1 MKVLL
6 VTKTLEPKGG
16 AGRHSRQILEYLK
29 EKHVD
34 CSVVTEEEL
43 NDAIQAECFLRPISG
58 SRTSSFINFI
68 YNVWALRK
76 ASRNFDV
83 IHALDIWPYGVYGY
97 FASIGTGKKLFM
109 NGIGTYS
116 VAPFYSRIKSFLARR
131 ACKKADQIFCISDY
145 TKDKIFEN
153 TNLNNLKVVLYGTFE
168 LPILDQNEINK
179 YKNKYKITED
189 HFPILLTVGD
199 IKKRKGQL
207 DTLKA
212 AALLKGK
219 YPNFLYIMVGSVE
232 DVNYIDQINNFAAEN
247 GLTDNIKIISGM
259 YDNNVLAFFYQIC
272 DIFLLNSNND
282 GYHFEG
288 FGGVLLEAAQFG
300 KPTIGSSD
308 CGIESAIRDG
318 VSGYV
323 ARQGDHEDIKTKILM
338 TMENYDMLSAHA
350 RELFKDFSWDTTV
363 DSYIKCYQQN

>member
-16 AGRHSRQILEYLK
+16 AGRYSRQILEYLK

-34 CSVVTEEEL
+34 CSVVTEEGL
-43 NDAIQAECFLRPISG
+43 NDAIQVECFLRPISG

-97 FASIGTGKKLFM
+97 VASMGTRKKLFM

-116 VAPFYSRIKSFLARR
+116 VAPFYSRSKSFLMRR

-145 TKDKIFEN
+145 TKNRIFEH
-153 TNLNNLKVVLYGTFE
+153 TQRKNLSVVLYGTFK
-168 LPILDQNEINK
+168 LPIVSPHTIEE
-179 YKNKYKITED
+179 YKHAYQITRD
-189 HFPILLTVGD
+189 RFPVLLTVGD

-212 AALLKGK
+212 ATLLKGK
-219 YPNFLYIMVGSVE
+219 YPNLLYIMVGSVE
-232 DVNYIDQINNFAAEN
+232 DVNYIDQINDFAAEN

-259 YDNNVLAFFYQIC
+259 YDDERLSFFYQIC
-272 DIFLLNSNND
+272 TVFLLNSNND
-282 GYHFEG
+282 EHHFEG

-308 CGIESAIRDG
+308 CGIESAVKDG
-318 VSGYV
+318 VSGYL
-323 ARQGDHEDIKTKILM
+323 ARQGDHEDIKNKILM
-338 TMENYDMLSAHA
+338 TLENYDMLSAHA
-350 RELFKDFSWDTTV
+350 KELPKDFSWDATV
-363 DSYIKCYQQN
+363 NSYIKCYQQN